1 MAYLRNLGNS
11 LIFLWFSAGH
21 TRCGASSHSCTPSLA
36 IRSESPGGTLL
47 ANHASGRR
55 CVLELPQPLNYK
67 VLVRLKD
74 TGLVCNVF
82 RELLEL
88 GVVHLKVFL
97 HCPEVQT

>member
-1 MAYLRNLGNS
+1 MLYVLG
-11 LIFLWFSAGH
+11 
-21 TRCGASSHSCTPSLA
+21 R
-36 IRSESPGGTLL
+36 TL
-47 ANHASGRR
+47 S
-55 CVLELPQPLNYK
+55 YK

-97 HCPEVQT
+97 HCPEFQTYMVGNPLD